1 MGVYSYLIKKYDYS
15 NDKEFNTSKNLYYS
29 VKNKMTNEDNQEK
42 RITID
47 NKKLGKQGGWES
59 GRSQNLN

>member
-1 MGVYSYLIKKYDYS
+1 
-15 NDKEFNTSKNLYYS
+15 
-29 VKNKMTNEDNQEK
+29 MTNEDNQEK